1 MNKSAIR
8 KRILKIRKQ
17 NSYKNLKINY
27 KNLLKILK
35 KEKIPG
41 KKLGGY
47 YPYNFEVD
55 DIKILKK
62 LEKQKYQISLPKIRK
77 NFKMDFFSWNP
88 KDPLI
93 INELG
98 IPEPITNKIE
108 YPDILLV
115 PMVAFD
121 EKLNRLGYGGGFY
134 DRYISKLKIRKKI
147 LLVGLAFSFQKVK
160 KLSTNKHD
168 MKLDYI
174 LTEKNLSK

>member
-17 NSYKNLKINY
+17 NSYKNLEINY

-35 KEKIPG
+35 KEKISG
-41 KKLGGY
+41 KIVGGY

-55 DIKILKK
+55 DIKILEK

-77 NFKMDFFSWNP
+77 NFQMDFFSWCP

-98 IPEPITNKIE
+98 IPEPITDKIE
-108 YPDILLV
+108 YPDVLLV

-121 EKLNRLGYGGGFY
+121 EKLNRIGYGGGFY

-160 KLSTNKHD
+160 KLSTNKYD

>member
-8 KRILKIRKQ
+8 KRILKTRKR
-17 NSYKNLKINY
+17 NSFKNFEINH
-27 KNLLKILK
+27 KNLLKILIR
-35 KEKIPG
+35 EKISG

-55 DIKILKK
+55 DIKILEK
-62 LEKQKYQISLPKIRK
+62 LEKQKYQILLPKIRK
-77 NFKMDFFSWNP
+77 NFQMDFFSWSP

-98 IPEPITNKIE
+98 IPEPVTNKIE

-134 DRYISKLKIRKKI
+134 DRYISKLKVRKKT

-160 KLSTNKHD
+160 KISTNKHD

-174 LTEKNLSK
+174 LTEKDLLK